1 MEAKGH
7 GKQHGLVVLYRKAR
21 YRVRASKTVYLDEEY
36 IHPEVDGAPASS
48 GDADMDET
56 RRRRG
61 GTRKT
66 KNVGV
71 VVALEDI
78 TKENEGI
85 LVSTAHLYVRHG
97 GRGVSLCG

>member
-1 MEAKGH
+1 M
-7 GKQHGLVVLYRKAR
+7 
-21 YRVRASKTVYLDEEY
+21 RASKTVYLDEEF

-48 GDADMDET
+48 GDAGMDET

-78 TKENEGI
+78 TKEGEGI
-85 LVSTAHLYVRHG
+85 LVSTAHLYVRLG
-97 GRGVSLCG
+97 ERELSL